1 MYFRYTVKLGNPD
14 FTESA
19 VVYMYFSPVV
29 LTVVSVATVA
39 GVVLPDCELL
49 SPLLEQPHKTE
60 VSASMAAVT
69 AQIVFSL
76 FYS

>member
-1 MYFRYTVKLGNPD
+1 M
-14 FTESA
+14 
-19 VVYMYFSPVV
+19 
-29 LTVVSVATVA
+29 SVATVA

-69 AQIVFSL
+69 AQIVFFIIL
-76 FYS
+76 LLTKIF

>member
-1 MYFRYTVKLGNPD
+1 
-14 FTESA
+14 
-19 VVYMYFSPVV
+19 MYFSPVV

-69 AQIVFSL
+69 AQIVFFIIL
-76 FYS
+76 LLTKIF

>member
-1 MYFRYTVKLGNPD
+1 MLSFICI
-14 FTESA
+14 
-19 VVYMYFSPVV
+19 FSPVV

-69 AQIVFSL
+69 AQIVFFIIL
-76 FYS
+76 LLTKIF